1 VTRSLGLVLAALE
14 DIAIIVDY
22 ALVTLGIDQAL
33 VVDDRIHKAISRLED
48 HADRGRVV
56 PELFDYETR
65 FRELIVE
72 PYRIVYRV
80 DPTQVWIIAVVD
92 HHRNVER
99 LLRDRASRR

>member
-1 VTRSLGLVLAALE
+1 
-14 DIAIIVDY
+14 
-22 ALVTLGIDQAL
+22 
-33 VVDDRIHKAISRLED
+33 
-48 HADRGRVV
+48 V